1 MKMKKLFLYMALLAS
16 PAAWADGSL
25 LSPQQITQIAG
36 MMFQAYA
43 EGNVN
48 QMFTDEMKCW
58 DDASKTKRAD
68 KNVVAACATAAMAG
82 TFIEAS
88 YARAQRRGAHP
99 LYAGEAVRERLK
111 ELSGL
116 KNEDLKAVWDSTL
129 EPNVPVIMLGLQGA
143 GMR

>member
-1 MKMKKLFLYMALLAS
+1 MKRLFFYIVLLVS

-36 MMFQAYA
+36 MMFQAYV

-48 QMFTDEMKCW
+48 QMFSDEMKCW
-58 DDASKTKRAD
+58 DDASKTARAD
-68 KNVVAACATAAMAG
+68 KNVVAACGVAAMAG

-116 KNEDLKAVWDSTL
+116 KNEDLKSVWDSTL
-129 EPNVPVIMLGLQGA
+129 EPNVPVILLGLQGA

>member
-1 MKMKKLFLYMALLAS
+1 MKRLFLCLVFLAS

-36 MMFQAYA
+36 MMFQAYI

-48 QMFTDEMKCW
+48 QMFADEMKCW

-68 KNVVAACATAAMAG
+68 KNVVAACGVAAMAG

-116 KNEDLKAVWDSTL
+116 KTEDLKTVWDSTL
-129 EPNVPVIMLGLQGA
+129 EPNVPVIILGLQGA